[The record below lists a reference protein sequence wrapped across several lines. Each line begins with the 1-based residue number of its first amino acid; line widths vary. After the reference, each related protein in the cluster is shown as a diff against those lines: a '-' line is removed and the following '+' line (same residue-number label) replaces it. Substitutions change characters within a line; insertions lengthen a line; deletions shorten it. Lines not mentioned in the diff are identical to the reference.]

1 MNISLEYFLAVAEE
15 ESISRAAER
24 VMVSQQDMSNHIRRL
39 EKQYGLLF
47 ERRPR
52 FALTPAGEAVL
63 ATYRQVR
70 LLEESLEDRLRD
82 LREDTEGTIRLGMHI
97 ARARIL
103 VPPAAARFCREF
115 PHVRLEV
122 VHGDTAVLEDK
133 LGQGT
138 LHLFLGVDPKE
149 RPHVCFTPVGSETVY
164 LVIAGALLDRCFPQ
178 GGAGDTIDET
188 QLSRLPLIFSPTIS
202 KTQARITDFFRQHGL
217 ATAFQ
222 ITAGDYD
229 LQLRLAAQGLGA
241 CFCPAMHLRDVRH
254 LLEGP
259 EPILR
264 RLYVPDLDVRNKL
277 KLVTNRR
284 MYHPRYLDVF
294 AGILEEE
301 ARRALLC

>member
-103 VPPAAARFCREF
+103 VPRR
-115 PHVRLEV
+115 
-122 VHGDTAVLEDK
+122 
-133 LGQGT
+133 
-138 LHLFLGVDPKE
+138 
-149 RPHVCFTPVGSETVY
+149 RPDSAGS
-164 LVIAGALLDRCFPQ
+164 
-178 GGAGDTIDET
+178 
-188 QLSRLPLIFSPTIS
+188 SPTCAWRWS
-202 KTQARITDFFRQHGL
+202 TGTRPFWKTSWGRGRCTCSR
-217 ATAFQ
+217 
-222 ITAGDYD
+222 
-229 LQLRLAAQGLGA
+229 
-241 CFCPAMHLRDVRH
+241 V
-254 LLEGP
+254 
-259 EPILR
+259 
-264 RLYVPDLDVRNKL
+264 
-277 KLVTNRR
+277 
-284 MYHPRYLDVF
+284 
-294 AGILEEE
+294 
-301 ARRALLC
+301 

>member
-1 MNISLEYFLAVAEE
+1 M
-15 ESISRAAER
+15 
-24 VMVSQQDMSNHIRRL
+24 
-39 EKQYGLLF
+39 
-47 ERRPR
+47 
-52 FALTPAGEAVL
+52 
-63 ATYRQVR
+63 
-70 LLEESLEDRLRD
+70 
-82 LREDTEGTIRLGMHI
+82 
-97 ARARIL
+97 
-103 VPPAAARFCREF
+103 
-115 PHVRLEV
+115 RLEV

-138 LHLFLGVDPKE
+138 LHLFLGVDPEE
-149 RPHVCFTPVGSETVY
+149 RPHFCFTPVGSETVY

-254 LLEGP
+254 LWRGRSP
-259 EPILR
+259 FFGGCMSRI
-264 RLYVPDLDVRNKL
+264 
-277 KLVTNRR
+277 
-284 MYHPRYLDVF
+284 
-294 AGILEEE
+294 
-301 ARRALLC
+301 

>member
-138 LHLFLGVDPKE
+138 LHLFLGVDPEE
-149 RPHVCFTPVGSETVY
+149 RPHFCFTPVGSETVY

-202 KTQARITDFFRQHGL
+202 KTQARITDFFRQHGSPPHFKSRRGTMTSSSGWRPR
-217 ATAFQ
+217 AWGPAS
-222 ITAGDYD
+222 A
-229 LQLRLAAQGLGA
+229 QLCTCGTSGTFWRGRSPFFGG
-241 CFCPAMHLRDVRH
+241 CMFR
-254 LLEGP
+254 
-259 EPILR
+259 I
-264 RLYVPDLDVRNKL
+264 
-277 KLVTNRR
+277 
-284 MYHPRYLDVF
+284 
-294 AGILEEE
+294 
-301 ARRALLC
+301 

>member
-70 LLEESLEDRLRD
+70 LLEEGLEDRLRD
-82 LREDTEGTIRLGMHI
+82 LKENTEGTIRLGVHI

-103 VPPAAARFCREF
+103 VPPAAARFCRGF

-133 LGQGT
+133 LEQGAV
-138 LHLFLGVDPKE
+138 HLFLGVDPEE
-149 RPHVCFTPVGSETVY
+149 RPHFSFAPVGSEPVY
-164 LVIAGALLDRCFPQ
+164 LVAAGALLDRCLPR
-178 GGAGDTIDET
+178 GAAGDTIDGA
-188 QLSRLPLIFSPTIS
+188 QLSRLPLIFSPAIS

-217 ATAFQ
+217 PTAFQ

-241 CFCPAMHLRDVRH
+241 CFCPAMHLGDVRH

-259 EPILR
+259 EPVLR
-264 RLYVPDLDVRNKL
+264 RLAVPDLGVCNQL

-284 MYHPRYLDVF
+284 MYHPHYLGVF

>member
-138 LHLFLGVDPKE
+138 LHLFLGVDPEE
-149 RPHVCFTPVGSETVY
+149 RPHFCFTPVGSETV
-164 LVIAGALLDRCFPQ
+164 
-178 GGAGDTIDET
+178 
-188 QLSRLPLIFSPTIS
+188 LSLIHI
-202 KTQARITDFFRQHGL
+202 
-217 ATAFQ
+217 
-222 ITAGDYD
+222 
-229 LQLRLAAQGLGA
+229 
-241 CFCPAMHLRDVRH
+241 
-254 LLEGP
+254 
-259 EPILR
+259 
-264 RLYVPDLDVRNKL
+264 
-277 KLVTNRR
+277 
-284 MYHPRYLDVF
+284 
-294 AGILEEE
+294 
-301 ARRALLC
+301 

>member
-122 VHGDTAVLEDK
+122 VHGDTC
-133 LGQGT
+133 
-138 LHLFLGVDPKE
+138 
-149 RPHVCFTPVGSETVY
+149 RS
-164 LVIAGALLDRCFPQ
+164 
-178 GGAGDTIDET
+178 GGASPLLLHAGGLGDS
-188 QLSRLPLIFSPTIS
+188 LSRDCRGPAGPLLPS
-202 KTQARITDFFRQHGL
+202 RG
-217 ATAFQ
+217 
-222 ITAGDYD
+222 
-229 LQLRLAAQGLGA
+229 
-241 CFCPAMHLRDVRH
+241 
-254 LLEGP
+254 
-259 EPILR
+259 R
-264 RLYVPDLDVRNKL
+264 RG
-277 KLVTNRR
+277 
-284 MYHPRYLDVF
+284 YH
-294 AGILEEE
+294 
-301 ARRALLC
+301 

>member
-122 VHGDTAVLEDK
+122 VHGRSGRQA
-133 LGQGT
+133 
-138 LHLFLGVDPKE
+138 
-149 RPHVCFTPVGSETVY
+149 
-164 LVIAGALLDRCFPQ
+164 
-178 GGAGDTIDET
+178 GAGDAAPVPGCRSGGASPLLLHAGGLGDS
-188 QLSRLPLIFSPTIS
+188 LSRDCRGPAGPLLPS
-202 KTQARITDFFRQHGL
+202 RGRG
-217 ATAFQ
+217 
-222 ITAGDYD
+222 G
-229 LQLRLAAQGLGA
+229 
-241 CFCPAMHLRDVRH
+241 
-254 LLEGP
+254 
-259 EPILR
+259 
-264 RLYVPDLDVRNKL
+264 
-277 KLVTNRR
+277 
-284 MYHPRYLDVF
+284 YH
-294 AGILEEE
+294 
-301 ARRALLC
+301 

>member
-1 MNISLEYFLAVAEE
+1 M
-15 ESISRAAER
+15 
-24 VMVSQQDMSNHIRRL
+24 
-39 EKQYGLLF
+39 
-47 ERRPR
+47 
-52 FALTPAGEAVL
+52 L

-82 LREDTEGTIRLGMHI
+82 LKEDTEGTIRLGMHI

-138 LHLFLGVDPKE
+138 LHLFLGVDPEE
-149 RPHVCFTPVGSETVY
+149 RPHFCFTPVGSETVY

-264 RLYVPDLDVRNKL
+264 RLYVPDLDVRNEL

-301 ARRALLC
+301 ARRALFC

>member
-52 FALTPAGEAVL
+52 FALTPGGGGRAGHLPAGAAAGGEPGGP
-63 ATYRQVR
+63 TPGP
-70 LLEESLEDRLRD
+70 
-82 LREDTEGTIRLGMHI
+82 EGGYGGDHPPGMHI
-97 ARARIL
+97 TRARIL

-138 LHLFLGVDPKE
+138 LHLFLGVDPEE
-149 RPHVCFTPVGSETVY
+149 RPHFCFTPVGSETVY

-178 GGAGDTIDET
+178 GGARDTIDET

-229 LQLRLAAQGLGA
+229 LQLRLAAQGLG
-241 CFCPAMHLRDVRH
+241 PASA
-254 LLEGP
+254 
-259 EPILR
+259 
-264 RLYVPDLDVRNKL
+264 RLCTCGTSGTFWRGRSPFFGGCMSR
-277 KLVTNRR
+277 
-284 MYHPRYLDVF
+284 
-294 AGILEEE
+294 I
-301 ARRALLC
+301 

>member
-103 VPPAAARFCREF
+103 VPPAAARFW
-115 PHVRLEV
+115 
-122 VHGDTAVLEDK
+122 
-133 LGQGT
+133 T
-138 LHLFLGVDPKE
+138 LKTSWSPTCCCPSGPSST
-149 RPHVCFTPVGSETVY
+149 CCSASANG
-164 LVIAGALLDRCFPQ
+164 AGALTSTSPRPTP
-178 GGAGDTIDET
+178 AGD
-188 QLSRLPLIFSPTIS
+188 SGCPGPSSPTS
-202 KTQARITDFFRQHGL
+202 SSS
-217 ATAFQ
+217 
-222 ITAGDYD
+222 
-229 LQLRLAAQGLGA
+229 
-241 CFCPAMHLRDVRH
+241 CPSSSW
-254 LLEGP
+254 
-259 EPILR
+259 
-264 RLYVPDLDVRNKL
+264 
-277 KLVTNRR
+277 
-284 MYHPRYLDVF
+284 
-294 AGILEEE
+294 
-301 ARRALLC
+301 

>member
-39 EKQYGLLF
+39 EKQYGLLL

-70 LLEESLEDRLRD
+70 LLEESREDRLRD

-138 LHLFLGVDPKE
+138 LHLFRGVDPEE
-149 RPHVCFTPVGSETVY
+149 RPHFCFTPVGSETVY
-164 LVIAGALLDRCFPQ
+164 LVIAGALLDRCFPR

-188 QLSRLPLIFSPTIS
+188 QQKFYEESGFDILNDQGDVVAYGRG
-202 KTQARITDFFRQHGL
+202 KTVSYGDYVGL
-217 ATAFQ
+217 KAKKEELEKENAGLKEQLEKMRTAVAEK
-222 ITAGDYD
+222 TAGKTG
-229 LQLRLAAQGLGA
+229 R
-241 CFCPAMHLRDVRH
+241 PAK
-254 LLEGP
+254 EG
-259 EPILR
+259 E
-264 RLYVPDLDVRNKL
+264 
-277 KLVTNRR
+277 
-284 MYHPRYLDVF
+284 
-294 AGILEEE
+294 
-301 ARRALLC
+301 